1 MSYTLD
7 ESTSS
12 TSLASAGLVDA
23 DPAGALDSY
32 FSETSIYSFA
42 FTVP

>member
-7 ESTSS
+7 ESASS
-12 TSLASAGLVDA
+12 TSLASAGLVDS

-32 FSETSIYSFA
+32 FSETSTYTFV
-42 FTVP
+42 FTNP